1 LVLFDDSH
9 LGMTST
15 SSVARSRQSP
25 LEGPSV
31 VFESVRDLN
40 TLQRLVLSSQILSH
54 NIHRHMECWNSISE
68 GILYLVSEDDLFEG
82 PGGPQS
88 IVKAVDVDV
97 EVN

>member
-1 LVLFDDSH
+1 MVLFDDSH

-15 SSVARSRQSP
+15 SSVAGSRQSP
-25 LEGPSV
+25 LEGSAV

-54 NIHRHMECWNSISE
+54 IFTATWSV
-68 GILYLVSEDDLFEG
+68 GIPLVRGHCTWFPRTALLKALGTLQD
-82 PGGPQS
+82 
-88 IVKAVDVDV
+88 IVKAVGVDV